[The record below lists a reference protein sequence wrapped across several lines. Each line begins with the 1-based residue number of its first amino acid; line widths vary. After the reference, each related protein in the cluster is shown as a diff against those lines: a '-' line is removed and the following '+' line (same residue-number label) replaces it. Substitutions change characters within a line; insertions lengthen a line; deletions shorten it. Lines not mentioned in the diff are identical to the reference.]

1 MVISIIT
8 EVAKALGVK
17 TIEELNGVLN
27 NIEMEAFT
35 EKESTND
42 QEFAA
47 LLENIDFEHEI
58 VDWSNTSVKRKN
70 PSTSTCPVSSSS
82 LTVSEGFDVQV
93 SFLTKFSYMPERSY
107 TVFLCANLLGGF
119 H

>member
-17 TIEELNGVLN
+17 TTEELNAVLKD
-27 NIEMEAFT
+27 IEIEPFT

-58 VDWSNTSVKRKN
+58 VDWSDTSVKKKN
-70 PSTSTCPVSSSS
+70 PSTSTCTVSSSI
-82 LTVSEGFDVQV
+82 TFSEGFDVQV
-93 SFLTKFSYMPERSY
+93 SFLQNFLIYQRAY
-107 TVFLCANLLGGF
+107 TVLLLCASLLGGF

>member
-17 TIEELNGVLN
+17 TTEELNAELKD
-27 NIEMEAFT
+27 IEIEPFT

-58 VDWSNTSVKRKN
+58 VDWSDTSVKRKI
-70 PSTSTCPVSSSS
+70 
-82 LTVSEGFDVQV
+82 LLHQLVQFQV
-93 SFLTKFSYMPERSY
+93 
-107 TVFLCANLLGGF
+107 LLHSVKDLMF
-119 H
+119 K

>member
-1 MVISIIT
+1 MVISIIA

-17 TIEELNGVLN
+17 TTEELNAVLKD
-27 NIEMEAFT
+27 IEIEPFT

-58 VDWSNTSVKRKN
+58 VDWSDTSVKKKN
-70 PSTSTCPVSSSS
+70 TSTSTCTVSSSI
-82 LTVSEGFDVQV
+82 TFSEGFDVQV
-93 SFLTKFSYMPERSY
+93 SFLQHFLIYQRAY
-107 TVFLCANLLGGF
+107 TVLLLCASLLGGF

>member
-17 TIEELNGVLN
+17 TKEELNAVLKD
-27 NIEMEAFT
+27 IEIEPFT

-58 VDWSNTSVKRKN
+58 VDWSDTSVKKKN
-70 PSTSTCPVSSSS
+70 PSTSTCIVSSSI
-82 LTVSEGFDVQV
+82 TFSEGFDVQV
-93 SFLTKFSYMPERSY
+93 SFLQNFLIYQRAY
-107 TVFLCANLLGGF
+107 TVLLLCASLLGGF